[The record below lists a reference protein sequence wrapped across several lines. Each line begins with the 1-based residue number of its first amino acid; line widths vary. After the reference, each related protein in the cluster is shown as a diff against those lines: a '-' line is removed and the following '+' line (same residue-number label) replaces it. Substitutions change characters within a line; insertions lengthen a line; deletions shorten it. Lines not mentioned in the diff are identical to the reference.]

1 LQNAESSITLF
12 GIMIKVSIREIAIKR
27 GIKTAYQLQKLMD
40 LQPSQ
45 AAKWFK
51 NELKQIGIESLN
63 SLCEALDCEPSDILK
78 YSSGKVKAEKPVKVA
93 VIAQEGTPSYDTTN
107 DFLSTGEVAK
117 RLGLNER
124 TIRDNYKNGNLKHT
138 KVGTKNFVSETDFQ
152 AFKAERNKMPSE

>member
-1 LQNAESSITLF
+1 
-12 GIMIKVSIREIAIKR
+12 MKRE
-27 GIKTAYQLQKLMD
+27 IKTAYQLQKLMQ

-93 VIAQEGTPSYDTTN
+93 IIAQESTSSYDITN
-107 DFLSTGEVAK
+107 DFLSTAEVAK

-124 TIRDNYKNGNLKHT
+124 TVRDNYKNGNLKHT
-138 KVGTKNFVSETDFQ
+138 KIGTKNFVSEADFQ
-152 AFKAERNKMPSE
+152 AFREERNKMLS